1 MPKSSRGFTL
11 IEILVSVMIISVV
24 IGSLLQLFS
33 TNSHTFSSIEQKIK
47 HTNTTTLL
55 LGNPIYGYE
64 DKTVDLAELVK
75 DFNVDDELRRK
86 LKSQKV
92 EIIYSE
98 VKSFDFSD
106 AAETLSENDLS
117 SSQANEGD
125 VTDASQ
131 ATTSLEVGK
140 TTMKTE
146 KYSSSFLRIKLQ

>member
-1 MPKSSRGFTL
+1 MPKSTNGFTL

-33 TNSHTFSSIEQKIK
+33 TNSHTFSSIEKKIH

-55 LGNPIYGYE
+55 LGNNIYGYE
-64 DKTVDLAELVK
+64 DKTTDLAELVK
-75 DFNVDDELRRK
+75 DFNVDDTLRRK

-92 EIIYSE
+92 EIIYTE

-106 AAETLSENDLS
+106 AAETLTDNNLS
-117 SSQANEGD
+117 SSQANEGE

-131 ATTSLEVGK
+131 ATASLEIGRTTLK
-140 TTMKTE
+140 TDS
-146 KYSSSFLRIKLQ
+146 YSSSFLRIKLQ